1 MSFIPVQLMVQ
12 YFAISSFNEEHL
24 PPNEQKKQNDQVRLH
39 CIASYHIIFYRQSF
53 RTIES
58 RKTNKKKW

>member
-1 MSFIPVQLMVQ
+1 MFFIPVQFMVQ

-39 CIASYHIIFYRQSF
+39 CIASYYSIDNNIF